1 MPEERID
8 WPAHRAEAH
17 QLGTLQDGLK
27 QIVYGGNDGIVT
39 TFAIVAGFAGAS
51 AEGTATVGAL
61 AVLIFGLANLL
72 ADATSMGLG
81 EFLSTRSQRDLY
93 LSRRQREL
101 AELRQS
107 PEQERAELVQMLGER
122 GLSPADADAAAA
134 RLMKS
139 PELVVDM
146 MMSYEMEMPD
156 MRTARPAADGFVTF
170 VAFTLFGIIP
180 LLPYLVLPATDPRA
194 LPLSVAAT
202 FGALVLLGLL
212 RWRATE
218 ERLVRCVGETL
229 LVGGACAVVAYG
241 VGAVV
246 AG

>member
-1 MPEERID
+1 MPARQID
-8 WPAHRAEAH
+8 WTAHRAEAH
-17 QLGTLQDGLK
+17 RLGTLQDGLK

-51 AEGTATVGAL
+51 AEGAATVGAL

-101 AELRQS
+101 EEFELR
-107 PEQERAELVQMLGER
+107 PDQERAELVQMLGER
-122 GLSPADADAAAA
+122 GLSEQDAKAAAD

-146 MMSYEMEMPD
+146 MMTYEMEMPD
-156 MRTARPAADGFVTF
+156 MRMARPVGDGFVTF
-170 VAFTLFGIIP
+170 ISFAVFGIIP
-180 LLPYLVLPATDPRA
+180 LLPYLAMPATDPRA
-194 LPLSVAAT
+194 LPFSVAAT
-202 FGALVLLGLL
+202 VLALVLLGLL

-218 ERLVRCVGETL
+218 ERVWRCVGETL
-229 LVGGACAVVAYG
+229 FVGGACAVVAYG